1 MNTAQ
6 KIFNRK
12 KDEATLMEE
21 EAILRDKVAIEM
33 LKIWVPIMGG
43 KWTMEE
49 VCSDAYV
56 FADIFIESRSK
67 N

>member
-21 EAILRDKVAIEM
+21 ETILRDKVAIEM
-33 LKIWVPIMGG
+33 LKI
-43 KWTMEE
+43 
-49 VCSDAYV
+49 
-56 FADIFIESRSK
+56 
-67 N
+67 